1 MTPPLVLIVDDEWL
15 NRELMEGILL
25 LQDYRVIQAHSGEQA
40 LRLAIEQHPDLVLLD
55 VRMPR
60 MDGFEVSR
68 RLKSDPATDQIPIIM
83 LSGLEAN
90 EEERLRALDAGAD
103 DLINRSI
110 LNQELADRV
119 AELLALRRNSAD

>member
-25 LQDYRVIQAHSGEQA
+25 LQEYRVIQAHSGEQA

-119 AELLALRRNSAD
+119 AALLALRRNSAD